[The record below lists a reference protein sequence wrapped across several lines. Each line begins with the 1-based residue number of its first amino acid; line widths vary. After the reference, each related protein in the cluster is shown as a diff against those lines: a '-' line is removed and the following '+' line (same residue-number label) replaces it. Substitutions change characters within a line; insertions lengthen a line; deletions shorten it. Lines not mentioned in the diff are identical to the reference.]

1 MGTKPAVFPKNLR
14 WLLQK
19 QMFFR
24 QEAVY
29 QAIQDPFVRADGP
42 IDKDTAW
49 HELKK
54 KLKMTGALVDNV
66 DVLRLMDGTSPAHS
80 DILHVRFTKSGVVSA
95 QALPVDDMQALLAY
109 VIEKI
114 KDISAQIRTGRID
127 IAPFRRDQKRAC
139 TYCPF
144 GPICTFDV
152 LVDGNEYRLLKN
164 IPKEA
169 IWEEIVKY
177 CARGE

>member
-1 MGTKPAVFPKNLR
+1 MLSEWGSIIDSPFYLHNSGVLQPSSSGHKTGSIPQEPQMASAKANVLPAG
-14 WLLQK
+14 
-19 QMFFR
+19 
-24 QEAVY
+24 AVY

-80 DILHVRFTKSGVVSA
+80 DILHVRFTKSGVSSA

-127 IAPFRRDQKRAC
+127 IAPFRRIRKGHVHTA
-139 TYCPF
+139 
-144 GPICTFDV
+144 
-152 LVDGNEYRLLKN
+152 RLGLF
-164 IPKEA
+164 A
-169 IWEEIVKY
+169 HLMFL
-177 CARGE
+177 